1 MADDLFDSEFLAR
14 LEYLRIVAR
23 RLFAGTSAGS
33 RSGRRTGP
41 GLEFSEHRAYVPGD
55 DFRHIDWAAFG
66 RLERLLLR
74 LCQQEEDLSVY
85 FLMDASAS
93 MATGRPPKFDYA
105 RRLTAALGYVGLASL
120 ERVEIFAV
128 SAEGVRGRLAAGRG
142 KSHLLGVLDFL
153 RRLSCEG
160 PTDLTGAVAAFLPHA
175 AKPGLAILV
184 SDLFD
189 PASPSLRR
197 MLRRRD
203 AVPAQHPAEGR
214 SPAGY
219 ERAFLALQANGFE
232 PWCLHVTDRADLA
245 PDGLGDLAV
254 EDAETGETMGVHLGP
269 EMRERL
275 AAEAR
280 RFGEEVRAWCTDRGI
295 GYAAAPTDLAVD
307 ALVLDVLRRGGL
319 VR

>member
-1 MADDLFDSEFLAR
+1 MADTLFDSEFLAR

-33 RSGRRTGP
+33 RAGRRTGP

-74 LCQQEEDLSVY
+74 LCQQEEDLSIY
-85 FLMDASAS
+85 FLLDASGS
-93 MATGRPPKFDYA
+93 MATGRPPKFDHA
-105 RRLTAALGYVGLASL
+105 RRLVAALGYVGLASL

-153 RRLSCEG
+153 RRLFCEG
-160 PTDLTGAVAAFLPHA
+160 PTDLAGAVAAFLPHA

-189 PASPSLRR
+189 
-197 MLRRRD
+197 
-203 AVPAQHPAEGR
+203 
-214 SPAGY
+214 PAGY

-245 PDGLGDLAV
+245 PEGLGDLAV
-254 EDAETGETMGVHLGP
+254 EDAETGETIGVHLGP

-280 RFGEEVRAWCTDRGI
+280 HFGEEVRAWCADRGI

>member
-1 MADDLFDSEFLAR
+1 MADDLFDSEFLQR
-14 LEYLRIVAR
+14 LEYLRVVAR
-23 RLFAGTSAGS
+23 RIFAGSSAGS

-41 GLEFSEHRAYVPGD
+41 GLEFSEHRAYVAGD

-74 LCQQEEDLSVY
+74 LCQQEEDLSIY
-85 FLMDASAS
+85 FLLDASAS

-105 RRLTAALGYVGLASL
+105 RRLVAALGYVGLASL

-142 KSHLLGVLDFL
+142 KSHLLSVLDFL
-153 RRLSCEG
+153 RRLSPGG
-160 PTDLTGAVAAFLPHA
+160 PTDLKRAVDAFLPHA
-175 AKPGLAILV
+175 SKTGLAILV

-189 PASPSLRR
+189 
-197 MLRRRD
+197 
-203 AVPAQHPAEGR
+203 
-214 SPAGY
+214 PAGY

-245 PDGLGDLAV
+245 PEGLGDLAV
-254 EDAETGETMGVHLGP
+254 EDAETGETMGVYLGP

-275 AAEAR
+275 IAGAR
-280 RFGEEVRAWCTDRGI
+280 RFGEEVRAWCADRGI

>member
-1 MADDLFDSEFLAR
+1 MADDLFNSEFLAR

-23 RLFAGTSAGS
+23 HLFAGASAGS
-33 RSGRRTGP
+33 RAGRRTGP
-41 GLEFSEHRAYVPGD
+41 GLEFSEHRAYVAGD

-74 LCQQEEDLSVY
+74 LCQQEEDLSIY
-85 FLMDASAS
+85 FLLDASAS

-120 ERVEIFAV
+120 ERVEILAV
-128 SAEGVRGRLAAGRG
+128 NSEGVCGHLAAGRG
-142 KSHLLGVLDFL
+142 KSRLLSVLGFL
-153 RRLSCEG
+153 RRLSPDG
-160 PTDLTGAVAAFLPHA
+160 PTDLKRAVDAFLPHA
-175 AKPGLAILV
+175 PKAGLAILV

-189 PASPSLRR
+189 P
-197 MLRRRD
+197 
-203 AVPAQHPAEGR
+203 V
-214 SPAGY
+214 GY

-254 EDAETGETMGVHLGP
+254 EDAETGETMGVHLSP
-269 EMRERL
+269 EVRDRL
-275 AAEAR
+275 IAEAR

-307 ALVLDVLRRGGL
+307 TLVLDVLRRGGL

>member
-1 MADDLFDSEFLAR
+1 MAGDLFDSEFLAR

-23 RLFAGTSAGS
+23 RLFSGTSAGS

-189 PASPSLRR
+189 PASPS
-197 MLRRRD
+197 RRD
-203 AVPAQHPAEGR
+203 AAPGR

-275 AAEAR
+275 IAEAR
-280 RFGEEVRAWCTDRGI
+280 RFGEEVRAWCADRGI

>member
-1 MADDLFDSEFLAR
+1 MADDLFDSEFLQR
-14 LEYLRIVAR
+14 LEYLRVVAR
-23 RLFAGTSAGS
+23 RIFAGSSAGS

-41 GLEFSEHRAYVPGD
+41 GLEFSEHRAYVAGD

-74 LCQQEEDLSVY
+74 LCQQEEDLSIY
-85 FLMDASAS
+85 FLLDASAS

-142 KSHLLGVLDFL
+142 KSHLLSVLDFL
-153 RRLSCEG
+153 RRLSPGG
-160 PTDLTGAVAAFLPHA
+160 PTDLKRAVDAFLPHA
-175 AKPGLAILV
+175 SKTGLAILV

-189 PASPSLRR
+189 PA
-197 MLRRRD
+197 
-203 AVPAQHPAEGR
+203 
-214 SPAGY
+214 GY
-219 ERAFLALQANGFE
+219 ERPFLKLQAGGFE

-245 PDGLGDLAV
+245 PEGLGDLAV

-280 RFGEEVRAWCTDRGI
+280 RFGEEVRAWCADRGI

>member
-1 MADDLFDSEFLAR
+1 MADDLFDSEFLQR
-14 LEYLRIVAR
+14 LEYLRVVAR
-23 RLFAGTSAGS
+23 RLFAGSSAGS

-41 GLEFSEHRAYVPGD
+41 GLEFSEHRAYVAGD

-74 LCQQEEDLSVY
+74 LCQQEEDLSIY
-85 FLMDASAS
+85 FLLDASAS

-105 RRLTAALGYVGLASL
+105 RRLVAALGYVGLASL

-128 SAEGVRGRLAAGRG
+128 NSEGGAVRGHLAAGRG
-142 KSHLLGVLDFL
+142 KSHLLSVLGFL
-153 RRLSCEG
+153 RRLSADG
-160 PTDLTGAVAAFLPHA
+160 PTDLKRAVDAFLPHA

-189 PASPSLRR
+189 P
-197 MLRRRD
+197 
-203 AVPAQHPAEGR
+203 V
-214 SPAGY
+214 GY

-254 EDAETGETMGVHLGP
+254 EDAETGETMGVHLAS

-275 AAEAR
+275 VAEAR
-280 RFGEEVRAWCTDRGI
+280 RFGEEVRAWCADRSI
-295 GYAAAPTDLAVD
+295 GYAAAPTDVPVD
-307 ALVLDVLRRGGL
+307 VLVLDVLRRGGFL
-319 VR
+319 R

>member
-23 RLFAGTSAGS
+23 HLFAGTSAGS
-33 RSGRRTGP
+33 RAGRRTGP
-41 GLEFSEHRAYVPGD
+41 GLEFSEHRAYVAGD

-74 LCQQEEDLSVY
+74 LCQQEEDLSIY
-85 FLMDASAS
+85 FLLDGSGS
-93 MATGRPPKFDYA
+93 MATGRPPKFDHA

-120 ERVEIFAV
+120 ERVEILAV
-128 SAEGVRGRLAAGRG
+128 NSEGVRGHLAAGRG
-142 KSHLLGVLDFL
+142 KSRLLSVLGFL
-153 RRLSCEG
+153 RRLSAGG
-160 PTDLTGAVAAFLPHA
+160 PTDLKRAVDAFLPHA
-175 AKPGLAILV
+175 SKAGLAILV

-189 PASPSLRR
+189 
-197 MLRRRD
+197 
-203 AVPAQHPAEGR
+203 
-214 SPAGY
+214 PAGY

-254 EDAETGETMGVHLGP
+254 EDAETGETMGVHLAS
-269 EMRERL
+269 EVRERL
-275 AAEAR
+275 IAEAR

-307 ALVLDVLRRGGL
+307 TLVLNVLRRGGL

>member
-23 RLFAGTSAGS
+23 HLFAGTSAGS
-33 RSGRRTGP
+33 RAGRRTGP

-74 LCQQEEDLSVY
+74 LCQQEEDLSIY
-85 FLMDASAS
+85 FLLDASAS
-93 MATGRPPKFDYA
+93 MATGRPAKFDYA

-120 ERVEIFAV
+120 ERVEILAV
-128 SAEGVRGRLAAGRG
+128 NSEGVRGHLAAGRG
-142 KSHLLGVLDFL
+142 KSHLLSVLGFL
-153 RRLSCEG
+153 RRLSPDG
-160 PTDLTGAVAAFLPHA
+160 PTDLKRAVDAFLPHA
-175 AKPGLAILV
+175 SKAGLAILV

-189 PASPSLRR
+189 
-197 MLRRRD
+197 
-203 AVPAQHPAEGR
+203 
-214 SPAGY
+214 PAGY

-245 PDGLGDLAV
+245 PEGLGDLAV
-254 EDAETGETMGVHLGP
+254 EDAETGETMGVYLGP

-275 AAEAR
+275 IAGAR
-280 RFGEEVRAWCTDRGI
+280 RFGEEVRAWCADRGI

-319 VR
+319 LR